1 MYQQATVTQ
10 TFRFQMP
17 GPSSDNSSLIS
28 STDEKLYLQML
39 RKLQMEN
46 ESLRARVISLE
57 NALQEEVPPIRTIQV
72 KQTQLPV
79 NTPDGIRLL
88 AINEIIRLEAERA
101 YTMVCLLNGNKYV
114 LSKPLCVFETELE
127 AAGFIR
133 THKSHLVNSSFAIG
147 IQNNTALQLKD
158 GSSVPL
164 ARRRRQSV
172 LNALC
177 AA

>member
-1 MYQQATVTQ
+1 MYQQPTSIQ
-10 TFRFQMP
+10 SYHFQMP
-17 GPSSDNSSLIS
+17 TNIPEMISDKHSNEHLWM
-28 STDEKLYLQML
+28 EML

-57 NALQEEVPPIRTIQV
+57 NALQEEVPPAQAPPC

-79 NTPDGIRLL
+79 NTPDGLRLL
-88 AINEIIRLEAERA
+88 QINEILRLEAERA
-101 YTMVCLLNGNKYV
+101 YTMVCLLNGKKYV

-133 THKSHLVNSSFAIG
+133 THKSHLVNSSFATG
-147 IQNNTALQLKD
+147 IQNNAELQLKD
-158 GSSVPL
+158 GSTVPL
-164 ARRRRQSV
+164 ARRRKQSV